1 VEYKKGSLGAGGVAQ
16 VVECLPSKCE
26 ALSSNPGPTKKRKYD
41 LHKKGSLV
49 EKLGAGGLAYI
60 GVIVG

>member
-1 VEYKKGSLGAGGVAQ
+1 
-16 VVECLPSKCE
+16 
-26 ALSSNPGPTKKRKYD
+26 